1 MMPTLPL
8 EAATERGVSPRSLE
22 WSASRPWPMSR
33 ATSASFSW
41 KTADM
46 RTEPPFSLVPLS
58 GAPASCSRHMSSKW
72 PEKAAVCSGV
82 SPCSACAVAFAP
94 WRSSQSST

>member
-46 RTEPPFSLVPLS
+46 STEPPFSLVPLS
-58 GAPASCSRHMSSKW
+58 GAPASLNSS
-72 PEKAAVCSGV
+72 AAVHRRLESV
-82 SPCSACAVAFAP
+82 L
-94 WRSSQSST
+94 QSSAQDPVNAGKEEAAAFGGH